1 MVLLQVILPLLELC
15 TFFGSSAAAFSE
27 HNSFLF
33 GQDRGNSVQINS
45 TLFLITDQAATAS
58 KARRFELPENPSGRA
73 ISEELMILE
82 L

>member
-1 MVLLQVILPLLELC
+1 MTLLI
-15 TFFGSSAAAFSE
+15 SSLMPIPDPTS
-27 HNSFLF
+27 LF